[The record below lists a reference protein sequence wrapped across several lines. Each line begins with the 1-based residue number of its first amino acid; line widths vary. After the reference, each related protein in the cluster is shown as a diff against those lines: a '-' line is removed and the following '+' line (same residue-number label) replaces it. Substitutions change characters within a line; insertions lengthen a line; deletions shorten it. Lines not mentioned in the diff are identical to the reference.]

1 MGMGGAVVIMP
12 LGESYT
18 ISTVNEATMRIIAGQ
33 EDSFCS
39 PGFMRIIGGRR
50 VAVVLALCV

>member
-1 MGMGGAVVIMP
+1 MIMP

-33 EDSFCS
+33 EESFCS